1 MKLAGLKRSNYF
13 KMNKYYEDILNIF
26 LGEEDEK
33 K

>member
-1 MKLAGLKRSNYF
+1 MNPLFVFYF

>member
-1 MKLAGLKRSNYF
+1 MNPLFGFYF